1 MPRNRSS
8 LIDQLRAFS
17 QSSDSI
23 LSSFTTTAAA
33 RSTFLS
39 TWRSVSLP

>member
-1 MPRNRSS
+1 MPHNRSS

-23 LSSFTTTAAA
+23 QSSFTTTADA
-33 RSTFLS
+33 RSTCLS
-39 TWRSVSLP
+39 TWRSVALP